1 MKKVTVKDI
10 VDATINTLK
19 NAVEK
24 IEKDWKIKLNK
35 EILVYARRDMETVVK
50 KVGNI
55 EVDRKETYVIGLL
68 TLQTIKYSLL
78 INLNRAEKTGE
89 KFEELVYKIMIG
101 MVDRMILDTSVFLR
115 QIMEE
120 EKTRQKETTFM

>member
-1 MKKVTVKDI
+1 MEKVTIKDI
-10 VDATINTLK
+10 IDATIDTLE
-19 NAVEK
+19 NAVK
-24 IEKDWKIKLNK
+24 RVEKDWKIKLDRK
-35 EILVYARRDMETVVK
+35 ILEYARRDMEAVMK

-89 KFEELVYKIMIG
+89 KFEEVVFKIMIG
-101 MVDRMILDTSVFLR
+101 MIDRMIVDTSVFLR
-115 QIMEE
+115 QIMEG
-120 EKTRQKETTFM
+120 EKSKQKETTYM

>member
-1 MKKVTVKDI
+1 MEKVTIKDI
-10 VDATINTLK
+10 IDATIDTLE
-19 NAVEK
+19 NAVK
-24 IEKDWKIKLNK
+24 RVEKDWKIKLDRK
-35 EILVYARRDMETVVK
+35 ILEYARRDMEAVMK

-89 KFEELVYKIMIG
+89 KFEEVVFKIMVG
-101 MVDRMILDTSVFLR
+101 MVDRMIVDTSVFLR
-115 QIMEE
+115 QIMEG
-120 EKTRQKETTFM
+120 EKSRQKETTYM

>member
-1 MKKVTVKDI
+1 VEKVTIKDI
-10 VDATINTLK
+10 IDATIDTLE
-19 NAVEK
+19 NAVK
-24 IEKDWKIKLNK
+24 RVEKDWKIKLDRK
-35 EILVYARRDMETVVK
+35 ILEYARRDMEAVMK

-89 KFEELVYKIMIG
+89 KFEEVVFKIMVG
-101 MVDRMILDTSVFLR
+101 MVDRMIVDTSVFLR
-115 QIMEE
+115 QIMEG
-120 EKTRQKETTFM
+120 EKSKQKETTYM

>member
-1 MKKVTVKDI
+1 
-10 VDATINTLK
+10 LE
-19 NAVEK
+19 NAVK
-24 IEKDWKIKLNK
+24 RVEKDWKIKLDRK
-35 EILVYARRDMETVVK
+35 ILEYARRDMEAVMK

-89 KFEELVYKIMIG
+89 KFEEVVFKIMIG
-101 MVDRMILDTSVFLR
+101 MIDRMIVDTSVFLR
-115 QIMEE
+115 QIMEG
-120 EKTRQKETTFM
+120 EKSKQKETTYM